1 MLAARGR
8 RNFSTPGAKIAPQQ
22 CKYVKESLHYN
33 GLCMAPWL
41 LPVLKAVLPHV
52 KTIYETAAPVFTKKR
67 VEAVPDPTV
76 VQQQIA
82 ELQAAAAQN
91 AAHVKELAAQLQS
104 TVAALEQAAAL
115 AEHRLRRATIIA
127 AVAAAFSASAL
138 FIALL
143 AVLR

>member
-1 MLAARGR
+1 
-8 RNFSTPGAKIAPQQ
+8 
-22 CKYVKESLHYN
+22 
-33 GLCMAPWL
+33 MAPWL

-52 KTIYETAAPVFTKKR
+52 KTIYDTAAPVFTKKR
-67 VEAVPDPTV
+67 IEAVPDPTI

-82 ELQAAAAQN
+82 ELQGAAAQN

-127 AVAAAFSASAL
+127 AVAVAFSASAL
-138 FIALL
+138 FIGLL